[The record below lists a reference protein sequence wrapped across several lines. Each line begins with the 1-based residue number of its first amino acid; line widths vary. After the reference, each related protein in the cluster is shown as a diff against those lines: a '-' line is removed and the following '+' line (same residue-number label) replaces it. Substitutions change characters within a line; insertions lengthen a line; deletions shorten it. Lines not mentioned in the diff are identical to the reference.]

1 MSGQASIAERAAALR
16 WYHTIDLGG
25 GVVTDGWFD
34 LRSLVGRYGLPER
47 LEGKRALDVGT
58 WDGFWA
64 FEMERRGAEVVAI
77 DIDDTSDLDWPVRRR
92 PDPAPP
98 EKRGEGF
105 RLARE
110 ALSSRVERLAL
121 SVYDARPEVLG
132 TFDVVFCGSVLVHLR
147 DQVLAL
153 ERLAALSND
162 LIVLAE
168 PYDRRAGWLPGAF
181 SRHLADRDSSVVFW
195 MPSARTWRR
204 LVWSA
209 GFDQVDEKARFSLR
223 DRSSSFSVRHVVV
236 HGRKAA
242 AT

>member
-1 MSGQASIAERAAALR
+1 MAPLARRSHSRYFRDGALGSQRTAAPRFQLSSGECWNPAS
-16 WYHTIDLGG
+16 
-25 GVVTDGWFD
+25 
-34 LRSLVGRYGLPER
+34 
-47 LEGKRALDVGT
+47 
-58 WDGFWA
+58 
-64 FEMERRGAEVVAI
+64 
-77 DIDDTSDLDWPVRRR
+77 

-98 EKRGEGF
+98 EKRGEGY

-132 TFDVVFCGSVLVHLR
+132 TFD
-147 DQVLAL
+147 
-153 ERLAALSND
+153 
-162 LIVLAE
+162 
-168 PYDRRAGWLPGAF
+168 
-181 SRHLADRDSSVVFW
+181 VVFW